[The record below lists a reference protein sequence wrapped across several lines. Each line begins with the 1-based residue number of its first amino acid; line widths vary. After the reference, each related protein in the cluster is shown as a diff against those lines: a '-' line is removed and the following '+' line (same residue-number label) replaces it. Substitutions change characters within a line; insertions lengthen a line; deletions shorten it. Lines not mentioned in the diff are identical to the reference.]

1 MRNAALVLGLIGGVL
16 AMILGFFVYGYTVF
30 IDWFGEVPDLARQV
44 EDPGLKRAVSFLA
57 PLLAIA
63 GGAMARA
70 RALWGG
76 GLMLLAAAAI
86 FHAFG
91 FGVFTMFPIAFCG
104 LGGVLAI
111 AASRPDEEVAH
122 FQRR

>member
-1 MRNAALVLGLIGGVL
+1 MRNAALVLGIIGGVF
-16 AMILGFFVYGYTVF
+16 AMFVGFFGYGYTEVVERVGE
-30 IDWFGEVPDLARQV
+30 IDGIARQV
-44 EDPGLKRAVSFLA
+44 DNVGLIRTASFLS

-76 GLMLLAAAAI
+76 VLMLISAGTMYY
-86 FHAFG
+86 AFG
-91 FGVFTMFPIAFCG
+91 FSVFTMFPIGFTL

-111 AASRPDEEVAH
+111 AAGKPDEPKAH
-122 FQRR
+122 F

>member
-1 MRNAALVLGLIGGVL
+1 MRNAALVLGLIGGIL
-16 AMILGFFVYGYTVF
+16 AMIVGFVVYGYSVF
-30 IDWFGEVPDLARQV
+30 IDWFGEVPDLAYQL
-44 EDPGLKRAVSFLA
+44 DNPQLLKTVAFIA

-76 GLMLLAAAAI
+76 VLMLLASAGI
-86 FHAFG
+86 LYAFG

-111 AASRPDEEVAH
+111 AAGRPDEERAH
-122 FQRR
+122 F

>member
-1 MRNAALVLGLIGGVL
+1 MRNAALTLGLIGGL
-16 AMILGFFVYGYTVF
+16 WGMIVGFFVFGYVEF
-30 IDWFGEVPDLARQV
+30 VQWFGEVPDLAEQV
-44 EDPGLKRAVSFLA
+44 DRPGLFQAVSILS

-76 GLMLLAAAAI
+76 VLMLISAAGMQY
-86 FHAFG
+86 AFG
-91 FGVFTMFPIAFCG
+91 FNVGTMFPIAFCG

-111 AASRPDEEVAH
+111 AAGRPDEEKAH
-122 FQRR
+122 F